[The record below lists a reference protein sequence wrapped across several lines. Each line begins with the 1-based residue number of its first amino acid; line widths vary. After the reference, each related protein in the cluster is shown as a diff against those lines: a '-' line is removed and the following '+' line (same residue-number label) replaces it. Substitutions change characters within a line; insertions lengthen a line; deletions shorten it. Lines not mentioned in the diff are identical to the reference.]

1 MENSLGIAWEQEKTM
16 QNAMHRCVS
25 AVSAREFSTAPTG
38 RKTAGRDRSFED
50 GGKAGD
56 DNYWLSL
63 GRGPMRG
70 SGGWDAVDYILLA
83 LVVVLAAAE
92 VSFFMWLFGFAIFW

>member
-1 MENSLGIAWEQEKTM
+1 
-16 QNAMHRCVS
+16 
-25 AVSAREFSTAPTG
+25 
-38 RKTAGRDRSFED
+38 
-50 GGKAGD
+50 
-56 DNYWLSL
+56 
-63 GRGPMRG
+63 MRG